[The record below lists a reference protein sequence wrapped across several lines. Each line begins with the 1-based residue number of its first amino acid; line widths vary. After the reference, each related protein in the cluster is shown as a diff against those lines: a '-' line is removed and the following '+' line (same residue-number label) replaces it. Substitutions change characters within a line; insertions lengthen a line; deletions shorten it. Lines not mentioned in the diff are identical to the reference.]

1 MFVHAR
7 KEEGFVRTQTQT
19 QTITVT
25 SADCLGATKAPVKGD
40 DWYKMVVS
48 KLTGITAHTHSIE
61 SMGEQ
66 RPRMCFLYNPSVC
79 PG

>member
-25 SADCLGATKAPVKGD
+25 SADCLSATKAPVKGD
-40 DWYKMVVS
+40 DWYK
-48 KLTGITAHTHSIE
+48 T
-61 SMGEQ
+61 
-66 RPRMCFLYNPSVC
+66 VC
-79 PG
+79 VNGLP